1 MKVVGVDVVRASDR
15 IVPRVGGGRE
25 GSWVTRVRIAEVLE
39 GFPFGLYL
47 EWYSVHL
54 LMSVQY

>member
-15 IVPRVGGGRE
+15 VVPRAGAGRE
-25 GSWVTRVRIAEVLE
+25 GSWVTRVRIAEARE
-39 GFPFGLYL
+39 FFPFGLYL
-47 EWYSVHL
+47 EWCSVHL